1 VCRAKQIA
9 GNDINEI
16 SIDFNFEKTYSPEF
30 EAFIAKARKKR
41 ASKGDTL
48 FLQGAAAEE
57 LFLITAGRVKL
68 NKVFEDG
75 NELTLEMRKSGDF
88 VGENI
93 FLPGAQYPVTAY
105 CMEDTTT
112 CGFSK
117 AEFERLILEHPEIG
131 LQVIKNMSERIS
143 WLTRRV
149 RSLSLPNIEDR
160 LFHVLFNIAK
170 EHGTQ
175 SPRGIIIKF
184 PLTHEELSI
193 LTGAHRVSITRAMKV
208 LKRTGKIISEDRKL
222 ILPMF
227 KDGSGVQ
234 T

>member
-1 VCRAKQIA
+1 MCHAKQIA
-9 GNDINEI
+9 GNDINKL
-16 SIDFNFEKTYSPEF
+16 SIDFNFENTYSPEF
-30 EAFIAKARKKR
+30 EAFIVKAKKKR
-41 ASKGDTL
+41 AAKGDAL

-68 NKVFEDG
+68 NKVFENG

-93 FLPGAQYPVTAY
+93 FLSGAQYPVSAY

-117 AEFERLILEHPEIG
+117 TEFEQLILEYPKIG

-160 LFHVLFNIAK
+160 LFHVLLNIAK
-170 EHGTQ
+170 EHGIQ
-175 SPRGIIIKF
+175 SPQGIIIKF

-222 ILPMF
+222 IVPTI
-227 KDGSGVQ
+227 K
-234 T
+234 